1 MCPLRRC
8 PTLLAA
14 STCLQCL
21 FRKWHS
27 HKTFPFLIILVYWS
41 QWPFG
46 SLSGQLPFMLEKD
59 NKNKIWRP
67 HIALYQC
74 WAARPRQRDTA
85 QWKMAYPSVCWED
98 AHRAFIWVL
107 IGWPFSL
114 WKSHFFVISFSCL
127 LKWKLS
133 YNLIDFLECLCP
145 VLHPTLFPSSFHTSL
160 CYSVCLR
167 LSVLFY
173 FLYYTDLLTNWNFG
187 PIDYWG

>member
-1 MCPLRRC
+1 MCSLCRC
-8 PTLLAA
+8 LTLLAV
-14 STCLQCL
+14 CICPQCL

-27 HKTFPFLIILVYWS
+27 HKTFPFLIILIYWS
-41 QWPFG
+41 QWLFG

-59 NKNKIWRP
+59 NKNEIWRP

-114 WKSHFFVISFSCL
+114 WKSHFFVISFSYL

-133 YNLIDFLECLCP
+133 YNSDRFSRMFVSSP
-145 VLHPTLFPSSFHTSL
+145 PPYPFPPFFHTSL
-160 CYSVCLR
+160 CYPVYLCLC
-167 LSVLFY
+167 VP
-173 FLYYTDLLTNWNFG
+173 LYCLY
-187 PIDYWG
+187 